1 MCKTKVL
8 TYLHYNKNKN
18 VNIKITKQDYGTK
31 LYFKLMLNKLK
42 VIGGPLKEGF
52 MEVSHV
58 FINQGNFLKFFLT
71 ITISELRINCES
83 IQN

>member
-1 MCKTKVL
+1 MNHDKNIKVQVKNIKWCKTKVL

-42 VIGGPLKEGF
+42 VIGVPSKK
-52 MEVSHV
+52 VSWR
-58 FINQGNFLKFFLT
+58 FPT
-71 ITISELRINCES
+71 CSSTRETS
-83 IQN
+83 